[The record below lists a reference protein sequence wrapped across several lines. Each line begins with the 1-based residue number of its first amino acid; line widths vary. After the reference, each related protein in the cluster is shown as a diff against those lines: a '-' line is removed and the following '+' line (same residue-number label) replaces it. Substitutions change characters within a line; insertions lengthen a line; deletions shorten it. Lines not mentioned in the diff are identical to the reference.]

1 MHIAI
6 PFENGHVEYCD
17 DFIIEEVAEDSIA
30 ITVEEISFSQ
40 LKAKT
45 RRLAETIIE
54 MISEDYDN
62 EDIKSY
68 IEQHLIIDN
77 K

>member
-1 MHIAI
+1 MNMKRENLLDFLKKSTSEYVHIAI

-30 ITVEEISFSQ
+30 ITVEEI
-40 LKAKT
+40 A
-45 RRLAETIIE
+45 
-54 MISEDYDN
+54 
-62 EDIKSY
+62 
-68 IEQHLIIDN
+68 N